1 MTAYFR
7 GYTWIKGVPR
17 GIDPVEV
24 SYVQQEAELF
34 KIVDDPYHKR
44 YTIERYE
51 KGRFHEVVYDSILLD
66 FRHLKPAEQQGW
78 TQETTV
84 VDEDT
89 VTLLIRNQDDRVI
102 YLETHQFISTV
113 CRECTIFSPQGLLL
127 ATNRMYYRSEG
138 DASNGVVLFDRREQP
153 VMYKLYETGEDGQ
166 FTELI
171 EEQWDMTD
179 LVAFKHQF
187 PVLKRNVQGCGN
199 DTHVS

>member
-1 MTAYFR
+1 MPAYFKEF
-7 GYTWIKGVPR
+7 TWIKGVPR
-17 GIDPVEV
+17 GRGPVEADCIE
-24 SYVQQEAELF
+24 QEAELF

-44 YTIERYE
+44 YSVERYE

-102 YLETHQFISTV
+102 YLETHQFESSV
-113 CRECTIFSPQGLLL
+113 CRECAIFSPHGILL
-127 ATNRMYYRSEG
+127 ATNRMFYKAEG
-138 DASNGVVLFDRREQP
+138 DATDGVVLLDRREQP

-171 EEQWDMTD
+171 EEHWDMAD
-179 LVAFKHQF
+179 LTAFRRQF
-187 PVLKRNVQGCGN
+187 PVLKRTQRQAQ
-199 DTHVS
+199 